1 MNEKILIYEKKLRA
15 KKFLRSFFEKRQEAF
30 DADFAD
36 DIAGLRRKL
45 AKNKMNNP
53 VCLVS
58 IEGLEGLRPHSLG
71 CPVLATISSNSRT
84 DIKEAI
90 RHGVE
95 NYISMP
101 FCEEDLEYKLKSALA
116 KKQML
121 EHLRKEAA
129 NLQAINELTYLT
141 SSTLDPQEI
150 LYLTVK
156 KISEVIPVN
165 RCSIIRVDARKR
177 YAYVAATYEDPKL
190 RNIKLDLKKYPE
202 IRKGLMSKEP
212 IVINDI
218 NTDPVMEEVRDIIS
232 PLGILSIVVIP
243 IVLHEEIIGT
253 LFLRTSRAKNAFN
266 ANEITLCNAIANA
279 SAHSLYNAFI
289 FERVENEKARFE
301 KAAVTDYL
309 TGIYNIRYFNK
320 RLSEEFN
327 RSERHGLSMSCLMLD
342 IDNFKKINDR
352 FGHKIGDIIL
362 RELAQLLKK
371 LTRKSDILAR
381 YGGEEFIVL
390 LTDASLDDAASK
402 AENLRAYI
410 EKHKFQGAKDRKNLT
425 VSIGVSSY
433 PGYNI
438 KNTDELITCADDAL
452 YSAKKSGRNRVVA
465 YSPKK

>member
-1 MNEKILIYEKKLRA
+1 MKEKILIYEKSLKA
-15 KKFLRSFFEKRQEAF
+15 IKALRSFFEKREETF

-36 DIAGLRRKL
+36 NIAGLRRRL
-45 AKNKMNNP
+45 AKNKENSP
-53 VCLVS
+53 VCLIS
-58 IEGLEGLRPHSLG
+58 TEGLKNLKPYRLG
-71 CPVLATISSNSRT
+71 CTIIAVISNNLSAG
-84 DIKEAI
+84 IKEAI

-95 NYISMP
+95 NYIVMP
-101 FCEEDLEYKLKSALA
+101 FYEEDLEYKLKSALT

-121 EHLRKEAA
+121 EHLRKETA

-202 IRKGLMSKEP
+202 IRKGLMSKSP
-212 IVINDI
+212 IIINDI

-253 LFLRTSRAKNAFN
+253 LFLRTSRAKNAFTE
-266 ANEITLCNAIANA
+266 NEITLCNAIANA
-279 SAHSLYNAFI
+279 SAHSLYNAFV

-327 RSERHGLSMSCLMLD
+327 RSERQGLSISCLMLD
-342 IDNFKKINDR
+342 IDNFKKINDKY
-352 FGHKIGDIIL
+352 GHKVGDIIL

-381 YGGEEFIVL
+381 YGGEEFIIL
-390 LTDASLDDAASK
+390 LTDASLDVAASK
-402 AENLRAYI
+402 AEVLRAYV
-410 EKHKFQGAKDRKNLT
+410 EKHKFQGSKNKKNLS

-433 PGYNI
+433 PGNKI

-452 YSAKKSGRNRVVA
+452 YIAKKSGRNRVVA